1 MRADAVR
8 NRKAL
13 LQAAREV
20 FQRDGLAAQMD
31 VVADTAGL
39 GVGTL
44 YRHFPTKEVL
54 LAVLVQEHLGR
65 LTARAEAAAQAEDP
79 WEAVARLV
87 WAFASFEA
95 EDRGML
101 DILTQSA
108 AQPDGAQAAIAALM
122 ARLRAVVARA
132 QSAGKMRRDVS
143 AQDVLVAV
151 CGVGKI
157 TALASEDDPQRWK
170 RLIDVFLSGL
180 HVPTIASAST
190 EEYGSVRR
198 YPAATNSRP

>member
-1 MRADAVR
+1 LRADAVR
-8 NRKAL
+8 NRTVL
-13 LQAAREV
+13 LRAAREV

-54 LAVLVQEHLGR
+54 LAVLVEEHLGR
-65 LTARAEAAAQAEDP
+65 LTAGAEAAAQAEDP

-108 AQPDGAQAAIAALM
+108 AQPDGAQAAITALM

-132 QSAGKMRRDVS
+132 QTAGKMRPDVS
-143 AQDVLVAV
+143 AHDVLVAV
-151 CGVGKI
+151 CGVGKM

-170 RLIDVFLSGL
+170 RLIDVFLGGL
-180 HVPTIASAST
+180 RVPTVATARS
-190 EEYGSVRR
+190 EEYAGDS
-198 YPAATNSRP
+198 A